1 MVTRNSGTIDDLK
14 KIIRSINIIGNKTSK
29 IFLEEGTNLIPIS
42 KSIEKI
48 IEELELINNE
58 IMKNG
63 YNEVLNVISN
73 FETFIS
79 NNIFVEDSFFEDNL
93 NKINSINYKITELDN
108 SIKGFYKIVKSLN
121 FVRVNIKIENARV
134 TNGNIE
140 FEDVAKVIE
149 RLCLVIKEKISE
161 LGETLNKCLFR
172 IKKEKENLKSSDRNF
187 EVSIKESFNSAIYII
202 IEKQKEIS
210 QTLIRSKEIF
220 NDINSEINQLIVSIQ
235 YHDITEQRLRHIKSA
250 FEELIVGIISTKID
264 DSEKHNLIIRTL
276 SIQKLQI
283 QDTFND
289 IKNASKNIYEKIQ
302 NINLNIEIIIDLL
315 TEILPNKIN
324 DNKSGIILLEEIFLK
339 NTNYVETFFN
349 QNDLLKDT
357 LAFIIEKTSS
367 LKIYMDEI
375 NDIRSE
381 VELLAVNSEIFSYQ
395 LRGESATLGVLSNEM
410 YKIAKTTKS
419 ISENYVEQIENIN
432 AIALDLESKHDILI
446 SRKSKF
452 IENRVDVKYKHIGL
466 KLTDIERQTEKYS
479 RTFTK
484 EAASAQ
490 ATINSLKINFED
502 NEHIDVEYN
511 ACIELIDKNISDI
524 NFKIDELTLV
534 EHKTLEDNH
543 FKNYTMEKERVV
555 HLKAFNDNDKND
567 LLQISKN
574 NKQNS
579 GEFGLN
585 VELF

>member
-1 MVTRNSGTIDDLK
+1 VTRNSGTIDDVK

-73 FETFIS
+73 LETFIS

-264 DSEKHNLIIRTL
+264 DSEKHN
-276 SIQKLQI
+276 
-283 QDTFND
+283 
-289 IKNASKNIYEKIQ
+289 
-302 NINLNIEIIIDLL
+302 
-315 TEILPNKIN
+315 
-324 DNKSGIILLEEIFLK
+324 
-339 NTNYVETFFN
+339 
-349 QNDLLKDT
+349 
-357 LAFIIEKTSS
+357 
-367 LKIYMDEI
+367 
-375 NDIRSE
+375 
-381 VELLAVNSEIFSYQ
+381 
-395 LRGESATLGVLSNEM
+395 
-410 YKIAKTTKS
+410 
-419 ISENYVEQIENIN
+419 
-432 AIALDLESKHDILI
+432 
-446 SRKSKF
+446 
-452 IENRVDVKYKHIGL
+452 
-466 KLTDIERQTEKYS
+466 
-479 RTFTK
+479 
-484 EAASAQ
+484 
-490 ATINSLKINFED
+490 
-502 NEHIDVEYN
+502 
-511 ACIELIDKNISDI
+511 
-524 NFKIDELTLV
+524 
-534 EHKTLEDNH
+534 
-543 FKNYTMEKERVV
+543 
-555 HLKAFNDNDKND
+555 
-567 LLQISKN
+567 
-574 NKQNS
+574 
-579 GEFGLN
+579 
-585 VELF
+585 